1 MVGDGINDGPALA
14 AAHVS
19 MAPGSAS
26 DVGRLAADLVFLGP
40 RLQPISL
47 ALDISRKT
55 QAIIKQN
62 FVLALLYNAIAV
74 PVAVSGLVTPLIA
87 AIAMSSSSLL
97 VVLNALRLHHGNFKL
112 KRQAAKARQHALQ
125 FPDAPSLPVTGSGQ

>member
-26 DVGRLAADLVFLGP
+26 DVGRMAADLVFLGA

-47 ALDISRKT
+47 ALDLSRKT
-55 QAIIKQN
+55 QTIIKQK

-74 PVAVSGLVTPLIA
+74 PVAISGLATPLIA
-87 AIAMSSSSLL
+87 ALRILNDDEDPDQKQAQTSQATHSSPR
-97 VVLNALRLHHGNFKL
+97 A
-112 KRQAAKARQHALQ
+112 
-125 FPDAPSLPVTGSGQ
+125 